1 MAQTILEIQ
10 LKGVKEAEASMQRLS
25 LEIDN
30 QKKKQAE
37 LRADNK
43 KQEQSLKD
51 KKISQED
58 YTQAV
63 AQNNIEIEKSKKIQ
77 KESTLLLRQSIRVTN
92 AEVGTLESKRSVL
105 ARLKNEYA
113 KLNTET
119 EDGARAEK
127 IYREEIQKLTED
139 VKEQEKSIG
148 DTRRNVGNYEDA
160 IKDAVGSMIP
170 FGGQLQ
176 EIAAS
181 GGGVKGALSM
191 ITTGIQGATRAAIAF
206 IATPIGAAITALAAI
221 GAATKAWF
229 DYNNE
234 IRKTNSLLA
243 GITDQT
249 GETLDNIRRQTA
261 AIEESLGVSAEESAK
276 AAKVLVQQFGISY
289 EEALDKMQTG
299 ILATN
304 GANDELLASISE
316 YSTFFSD
323 AGYSV
328 DEFTG
333 IVNAGFDLGIY
344 TDKLP
349 DALKEAD
356 ISLREQT
363 KATREALTNA
373 FGKDF
378 TSNILS
384 QINAG
389 ALSTKDALELMSQ
402 EANKVGLSAEQ
413 AATLTADVFRGAGE
427 DAGGALKVFE
437 ALSVGISGS
446 ANELDEYGEQLSSE
460 IDRATER
467 AKEMDAAFK
476 SDNFI
481 AFQEGMREIGH
492 FIKVNFIKVIGFL
505 TDGLRPIGDAF
516 GRIAK
521 AFGVTT
527 KGSEGLSKAFQFL
540 MKVGLLPL
548 RAAMKVFE
556 LSTKAVAVVVEQARR
571 AFDKLNSVAQSLSK
585 PIKSIASALGM
596 QSNETKKVTKATKE
610 AQEAAT
616 GMVAQIIENAKAQA
630 LANKETEQA
639 AIVLQ
644 EAKER
649 ADEYVSSLRDIVSE
663 QARQPLL
670 MEAED
675 LFSKESADDVTSML
689 NNVADQIEENE
700 NITRVSYKG
709 MSLSVEEFTQLS
721 KDRLNEI
728 ERAESRSSSRRS
740 SRRNKEQEEAL
751 ARIDALKEIVNAETE
766 RTLAEEDLIDKRFY
780 DKLRELDLDK
790 DISQMTADELAAR
803 TALYAKYNDDLAEL
817 RAKNQ
822 ADAEATEKET
832 FDKSLQLVKDKLAT
846 DLLIRETAM
855 LNELR
860 NQQLTE
866 EQKLALQEQFQN
878 ESLELQREALVKQI
892 ELIESTLGDG
902 ETTAALEQLRK
913 SLAGI
918 NLEIANAGKD
928 PESGEPKT
936 LADRLGL
943 NEKQVK
949 QINDG
954 VAGVEAGL
962 SAMSQLAQAQAAE
975 RMANVDQMLQQGVIN
990 EEEATRK
997 KEQIQREAARKQQ
1010 KIDTTQAVIN
1020 TAKAVTSALNSQP
1033 FLPTALI
1040 MAGIAAAQGAAQ
1052 IKMIRSQKFAKG
1064 GILNGPSH
1072 AQGGIPMFSKGGSF
1086 YGEAEGGE
1094 AVLTKG
1100 VMKNPALASMAS
1112 AINVAGGG
1120 VPFFANGGV
1129 LDPIQSAT
1137 PTDRAADIIA
1147 SGMKSQQPVLVVEQL
1162 RERENSVDVIESL
1175 RTIG

>member
-51 KKISQED
+51 KEISQED

-77 KESTLLLRQSIRVTN
+77 KDSTLLLRQSIRVTN
-92 AEVGTLESKRSVL
+92 AEVGTLESKRAVL
-105 ARLKNEYA
+105 ARLQNEYA

-148 DTRRNVGNYEDA
+148 DTRRNVGNYEEA
-160 IKDAVGSMIP
+160 IQNAVGSMIP
-170 FGGQLQ
+170 FGNQLTG
-176 EIAAS
+176 IAAS
-181 GGGVKGALSM
+181 GGGVKGALM
-191 ITTGIQGATRAAIAF
+191 AITTGIQGAARAAMAF
-206 IATPIGAAITALAAI
+206 IATGIGAAIAGLAAI

-234 IRKTNSLLA
+234 IRETNQLLA

-249 GETLDNIRRQTA
+249 GDTLDNIRRQTS
-261 AIEESLGVSAEESAK
+261 AIEETLGVSAEESAK
-276 AAKVLVQQFGISY
+276 AAKVLVEQFGISY

-316 YSTFFSD
+316 YSTFFAD
-323 AGYSV
+323 AGFSV
-328 DEFTG
+328 DEFTS

-363 KATREALTNA
+363 KATTEALTNA
-373 FGKDF
+373 FGEEF
-378 TSNILS
+378 TGDILN
-384 QINAG
+384 QINIG
-389 ALSTKDALELMSQ
+389 ALSTKDALTLISL
-402 EANKVGLSAEQ
+402 EAEKVGLTAEQ

-437 ALSVGISGS
+437 AVAVGVGGAS
-446 ANELDEYGEQLSSE
+446 NELDEYGKQLESE
-460 IDRATER
+460 IGRTVTLAE
-467 AKEMDAAFK
+467 EMDEALM
-476 SDNFI
+476 SENFI
-481 AFQEGMREIGH
+481 AFQEALRNIGQS
-492 FIKVNFIKVIGFL
+492 IKLGLI
-505 TDGLRPIGDAF
+505 DGLNMVMETLRPVGEAF
-516 GRIAK
+516 A
-521 AFGVTT
+521 
-527 KGSEGLSKAFQFL
+527 
-540 MKVGLLPL
+540 
-548 RAAMKVFE
+548 
-556 LSTKAVAVVVEQARR
+556 
-571 AFDKLNSVAQSLSK
+571 SLGE
-585 PIKSIASALGM
+585 ALGF
-596 QSNETKKVTKATKE
+596 
-610 AQEAAT
+610 T
-616 GMVAQIIENAKAQA
+616 GESSI
-630 LANKETEQA
+630 
-639 AIVLQ
+639 
-644 EAKER
+644 
-649 ADEYVSSLRDIVSE
+649 SLRDVLSGLIKFTFAPLQIILGAVRKAVNFVAGAIDVAKKAFSGVKIAITNATKRFE
-663 QARQPLL
+663 PFGKAVNKVKSAVLSFVTAFKKGFAAVQATLDGVTAYG
-670 MEAED
+670 EAV
-675 LFSKESADDVTSML
+675 L
-689 NNVADQIEENE
+689 
-700 NITRVSYKG
+700 G
-709 MSLSVEEFTQLS
+709 SLGDALDHIAAGRFRKAKNALAGIGTAGEAAYNRAYNAAMNSVEATDAVTESTEEVIDVIEDEEEALDYNTDATDRNTSATDDLRQAEERRLKTLS
-721 KDRLNEI
+721 DLI
-728 ERAESRSSSRRS
+728 E
-740 SRRNKEQEEAL
+740 KEQE
-751 ARIDALKEIVNAETE
+751 RNMTE
-766 RTLAEEDLIDKRFY
+766 EELLTKRLN
-780 DKLRELDLDK
+780 DKLRELELDK
-790 DISQMTADELAAR
+790 DITTMTEQELAAR
-803 TALYAKYNDDLAEL
+803 EALFAKYNDDIQAIRDKADEEERLANEK
-817 RAKNQ
+817 RN
-822 ADAEATEKET
+822 ADNIKA
-832 FDKSLQLVKDKLAT
+832 VKDAFDDQLKAIDEGLKMQ
-846 DLLIRETAM
+846 LLVNETAH

-860 NQQLTE
+860 NFQGTE
-866 EQKLALQEQFQN
+866 EEKIALQEKFQAD
-878 ESLELQREALVKQI
+878 SLELQKQAIQDQISVI
-892 ELIESTLGDG
+892 EQTLAEGDLLTMLETGILDESTN
-902 ETTAALEQLRK
+902 ALAELRNA
-913 SLAGI
+913 LASV

-943 NEKQVK
+943 NEEQVER
-949 QINDG
+949 INKG

-962 SAMSQLAQAQAAE
+962 DAMSQLVEARAAE
-975 RMANVDQMLQQGVIN
+975 RFGKVDQLLQQGVIN
-990 EEEATRK
+990 EEEAERR
-997 KEQIQREAARKQQ
+997 KEQIKKDAARKQQ
-1010 KIDTTQAVIN
+1010 KIDVTQAVIN
-1020 TAKAVTSALNSQP
+1020 TAKAVTSALNTQP
-1033 FLPTALI
+1033 FLPAGLI
-1040 MAGIAAAQGAAQ
+1040 MAGIATAQGAAQ

-1072 AQGGIPMFSKGGSF
+1072 AQGGIPMFSKGGAF

-1100 VMKNPALASMAS
+1100 VMANPALASMAS

-1129 LDPIQSAT
+1129 LEPIQSAT

-1147 SGMKSQQPVLVVEQL
+1147 SGMKSRQPVLVVEQL